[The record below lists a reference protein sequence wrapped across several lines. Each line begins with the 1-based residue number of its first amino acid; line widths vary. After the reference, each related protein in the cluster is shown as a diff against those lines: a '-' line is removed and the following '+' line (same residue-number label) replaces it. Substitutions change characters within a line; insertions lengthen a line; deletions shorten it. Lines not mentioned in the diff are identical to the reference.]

1 MNAFADESTAVEVE
15 RAKSDQKKN
24 SEGNS
29 LFPFLIPKMIVC
41 QFAMLTSPCLE
52 YNHKNAVNEMKGDP
66 VFVHT
71 SVLEPPY
78 HSQM

>member
-1 MNAFADESTAVEVE
+1 MLSLMSLLLW
-15 RAKSDQKKN
+15 KSKEQNLIKKN

-29 LFPFLIPKMIVC
+29 HFPLLIPKMIVC
-41 QFAMLTSPCLE
+41 QLAMLTSPCLE